1 MYETKTIMPF
11 TIIRGTFHSELGIP
25 DGDSVRFKPD
35 NESLI
40 RGLKRARKATIKKDG
55 TAQLRYEGIDAIE
68 KQAIQPFA
76 ADAKKKNLE
85 LLGVKPATPNPRGYI
100 LSREC
105 EVNGRPVC
113 FVFTGTPPG
122 PDGSSFVLQAPLLR
136 KSVNVGIVR
145 QGYAYP
151 LFYKTLFAELRV
163 VIVEALHAAQKAPS
177 GGLGYWPVDRTN
189 KGFKVTGKADKD
201 KIKPIFP
208 KLWRRLFSDF
218 KSDPADLN
226 AFLAFIAGQ
235 NERLHTLSDGRFI
248 AFNDVLKVTNGK
260 LRMTYKPEDIVF
272 EPK

>member
-1 MYETKTIMPF
+1 MPF
-11 TIIRGTFHSELGIP
+11 TIIRGTFHPELGIP
-25 DGDSVRFKPD
+25 DGDSVRFKAD
-35 NESLI
+35 NDNLI
-40 RGLKRARKATIKKDG
+40 RALKRARKDTIKKDG

-76 ADAKKKNLE
+76 TDAKKKDLE

-122 PDGSSFVLQAPLLR
+122 PDGSSFVLQPQLLR

-145 QGYAYP
+145 QGFAYP

-163 VIVEALHAAQKAPS
+163 VIVAALQAAQNA
-177 GGLGYWPVDRTN
+177 GIGYWPEDRTN
-189 KGFKVTGKADKD
+189 KGFKVTGKADKNR
-201 KIKPIFP
+201 IKPIFP

-218 KSDPADLN
+218 KGDPSDMK
-226 AFLAFIAGQ
+226 AFLTFIEGQ

-248 AFNDVLKVTNGK
+248 AFNDVLKVSSSGK
-260 LRMTYKPEDIVF
+260 LRMIYKPEHIVF